1 MPIMAN
7 ANVMNPALMSMV
19 INKVLTSFY
28 LTVAK
33 VNRIAFNEVR
43 SDYCFT
49 NISFC
54 CEKSWAVCKNFT
66 ISFHSSFGN
75 ALVV

>member
-43 SDYCFT
+43 DYERFT
-49 NISFC
+49 KINFC
-54 CEKSWAVCKNFT
+54 
-66 ISFHSSFGN
+66 
-75 ALVV
+75 